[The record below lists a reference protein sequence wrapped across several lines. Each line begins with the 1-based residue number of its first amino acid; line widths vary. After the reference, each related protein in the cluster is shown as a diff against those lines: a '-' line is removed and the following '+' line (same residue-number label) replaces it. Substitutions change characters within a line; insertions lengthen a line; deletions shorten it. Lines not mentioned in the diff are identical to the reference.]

1 MRFAFALCLAATLLA
16 PIISAGADRTESS
29 HPWIATAGII
39 RNGAQSGSGVYLK
52 SGLLITAAHLTAVED
67 KMSVHIA
74 GVLFPAK
81 VLKQGSAEDVDLSL
95 LLIEEKKLPATIEL
109 PQMQLC
115 EAPAWP
121 GDPVIVVD
129 AGHGTQSH
137 IVSPQILPFTWRTK
151 FSTLIADVATTGNSG
166 SGVFDP
172 ITNACLASSA
182 RKSLRRQTVEM
193 RSREKDMAKYFVP
206 ASTIRGFIPTDYRF

>member
-1 MRFAFALCLAATLLA
+1 
-16 PIISAGADRTESS
+16 
-29 HPWIATAGII
+29 
-39 RNGAQSGSGVYLK
+39 
-52 SGLLITAAHLTAVED
+52 
-67 KMSVHIA
+67 MSVHIA
-74 GVLFPAK
+74 GVLLLAK

-95 LLIEEKKLPATIEL
+95 LLIEEKKLPATTEL

-137 IVSPQILPFTWRTK
+137 IVSPQILPFTWRNK
-151 FSTLIADVATTGNSG
+151 FSTLIADVVTTGNSG

-172 ITNACLASSA
+172 NHKCLLGVISQKILKEANSGDA
-182 RKSLRRQTVEM
+182 G
-193 RSREKDMAKYFVP
+193 SREKDIAKYFVP
-206 ASTIRGFIPTDYRF
+206 ASTIRAFIPADYRF

>member
-1 MRFAFALCLAATLLA
+1 
-16 PIISAGADRTESS
+16 
-29 HPWIATAGII
+29 
-39 RNGAQSGSGVYLK
+39 
-52 SGLLITAAHLTAVED
+52 
-67 KMSVHIA
+67 MSVHIA
-74 GVLFPAK
+74 GVLLLAK

-95 LLIEEKKLPATIEL
+95 LLIEEKKLPATTEL

>member
-1 MRFAFALCLAATLLA
+1 VLIIGLVAIAIFETILGILRTYLFAHTTNRIDVERGARLC
-16 PIISAGADRTESS
+16 
-29 HPWIATAGII
+29 
-39 RNGAQSGSGVYLK
+39 
-52 SGLLITAAHLTAVED
+52 
-67 KMSVHIA
+67 
-74 GVLFPAK
+74 
-81 VLKQGSAEDVDLSL
+81 
-95 LLIEEKKLPATIEL
+95 
-109 PQMQLC
+109 
-115 EAPAWP
+115 
-121 GDPVIVVD
+121 IVVD
-129 AGHGTQSH
+129 AGHATQSH
-137 IVSPQILPFTWRTK
+137 IVSPQVLPFTWRNK